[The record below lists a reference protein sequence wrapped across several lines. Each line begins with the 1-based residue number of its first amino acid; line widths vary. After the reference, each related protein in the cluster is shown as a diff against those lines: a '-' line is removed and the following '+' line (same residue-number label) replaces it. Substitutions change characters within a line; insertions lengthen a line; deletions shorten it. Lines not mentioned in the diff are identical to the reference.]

1 VPFVS
6 PIRSYRIFDKECLL
20 QMSQLKLLVFLD
32 MAPDQLINI
41 YGLSGEF
48 ACSFFGTKVII
59 PLDCLILANGN
70 GRLL

>member
-1 VPFVS
+1 MPITNVS
-6 PIRSYRIFDKECLL
+6 VEASSL
-20 QMSQLKLLVFLD
+20 LD

-48 ACSFFGTKVII
+48 ASSVFGTKVII
-59 PLDCLILANGN
+59 PLDCLILENGN